1 MEMKDKLKKLRQERG
16 MTQAQLAQALFVSR
30 STVAKWE
37 NGLGLPSIESM
48 EMLEQQFGIT
58 REEIATSEPE
68 TVILAKNRELRLIW
82 QTARWTLFVLLMVIC
97 FMITIGMI
105 KGEYGFTSEMV
116 VGAERGDL
124 FIQAGKYRIYYDTVM
139 TVTEKDGSR
148 WEYLAPTGI
157 AKKHFWGW
165 TAAIA
170 GKTYTIRV
178 ITKDGYVVGEIW
190 TLHDGEGYYHLILP
204 QFSNEI
210 QLDLFRLTQIRF
222 GGEIHEVEKGFFFT
236 SIENIGG
243 FFDGEQFYDLEP

>member
-68 TVILAKNRELRLIW
+68 TVILEKNRKLRLIW
-82 QTARWTLFVLLMVIC
+82 QTARWALFVLLTVIC

-116 VGAERGDL
+116 AGAERGDL

-157 AKKHFWGW
+157 AQKHFWGW

-170 GKTYTIRV
+170 GKTYTVRV
-178 ITKDGYVVGEIW
+178 ITKNGYVVGKIW
-190 TLHDGEGYYHLILP
+190 TLHDEKGYYHLMLP

-210 QLDLFRLTQIRF
+210 HPDLFRLTQIRF
-222 GGEIHEVEKGFFFT
+222 KGEIHEVEKGFFFT
-236 SIENIGG
+236 SIENISG
-243 FFDGEQFYDLEP
+243 FFIGEQFYDLEP